1 MNDFHFIPGCSGWFQ
16 VVSGTMRSA
25 ENRLLNMA
33 TLCVPLW
40 YTLLAV
46 RTQARG
52 ICLLF
57 TEHLS
62 CSRHGFKVFRTWG
75 GEEGDR

>member
-1 MNDFHFIPGCSGWFQ
+1 MTFTLFLTVQAGSRFLL
-16 VVSGTMRSA
+16 GTMHGA

-40 YTLLAV
+40 YTLVAV

-62 CSRHGFKVFRTWG
+62 CSGRGFKVFRT
-75 GEEGDR
+75 

>member
-1 MNDFHFIPGCSGWFQ
+1 MH
-16 VVSGTMRSA
+16 GT

-33 TLCVPLW
+33 TLCVPTCIYQVYTLW
-40 YTLLAV
+40 YTLVAV

-62 CSRHGFKVFRTWG
+62 CSGPGFKVFRT
-75 GEEGDR
+75 